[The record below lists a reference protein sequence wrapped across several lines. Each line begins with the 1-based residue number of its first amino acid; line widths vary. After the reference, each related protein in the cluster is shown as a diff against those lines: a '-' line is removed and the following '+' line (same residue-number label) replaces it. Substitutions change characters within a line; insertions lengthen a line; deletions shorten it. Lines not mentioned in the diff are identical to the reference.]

1 MLAKIKENEV
11 CDLPEEFQL
20 FDMFYVDMGVAL
32 QNQLG
37 VLTREQEKLYGI
49 PLWEV
54 EKKTREKTY
63 QQHADTVDDMRRK
76 AKAERKQ
83 RSFAIAAYVAE
94 GATVEEAI
102 AKLPLPNFVAW
113 EEK

>member
-11 CDLPEEFQL
+11 CDLPEEFQP
-20 FDMFYVDMGVAL
+20 FDCFYIDMGVAL

-37 VLTREQEKLYGI
+37 VLTREQEKLHGV
-49 PLWEV
+49 PLCEV
-54 EKKTREKTY
+54 ERITREKTY
-63 QQHADTVDDMRRK
+63 SQHADNVDDMRRK

-83 RSFAIAAYVAE
+83 RSYAIAAYVAE

-102 AKLPLPNFVAW
+102 ARLPLPNFVAW